1 MLTDRKKIVL
11 KAIIEEYISTAEPV
25 SSGAI
30 VEKYIPD
37 CSSAT
42 IRNEMAELE
51 QLGYIEKP
59 HTSAGRI
66 PSVKGYRFYVDEL
79 LNDEEGLDKHVSQG
93 GANISGGQKQRLS
106 IARGIA
112 KDAEIYIFDDAF
124 SSLDYK
130 TEKKVRQSIDE
141 KLKDKTKIFISQRIL
156 SIKNLDKIIV
166 LDKGRIVGIGN
177 HKQLMES
184 CSLYKQIAQ
193 SQFAEEV

>member
-1 MLTDRKKIVL
+1 MLRKQVSFVSQKSYLFSGSIRSNVAYSNSTLSDDKVL
-11 KAIIEEYISTAEPV
+11 EAIKAAQI
-25 SSGAI
+25 
-30 VEKYIPD
+30 
-37 CSSAT
+37 
-42 IRNEMAELE
+42 
-51 QLGYIEKP
+51 
-59 HTSAGRI
+59 
-66 PSVKGYRFYVDEL
+66 DEL

-193 SQFAEEV
+193 SQFVEEV